1 MWGVKGKILCSA
13 GCQNSFSRIT
23 EAKEIKEILKNL
35 RPAGSWRPLK
45 CIFSGK
51 GKSRSQRAAKPRSG
65 VILTE
70 EKDSTQ
76 RAASP
81 ALSVLCT
88 EKPDRGSL
96 RQLQSKFLPRCQNPQ
111 FCGFAPRGKL
121 VGECLPQTLL
131 CGLRRKNISV
141 RQAAFFAGTV
151 PEIPNRPAYFL

>member
-1 MWGVKGKILCSA
+1 VKGKILCPA

-23 EAKEIKEILKNL
+23 EAKEILKNP

-45 CIFSGK
+45 CISSGK
-51 GKSRSQRAAKPRSG
+51 EKDRPQRA
-65 VILTE
+65 E
-70 EKDSTQ
+70 
-76 RAASP
+76 SP

-88 EKPDRGSL
+88 EKPDSGSL
-96 RQLQSKFLPRCQNPQ
+96 RLTKSKFLPRCQNPQ

-131 CGLRRKNISV
+131 WRLAPQKYFRPAGR
-141 RQAAFFAGTV
+141 FFAGTV

>member
-1 MWGVKGKILCSA
+1 MKGKILCPA
-13 GCQNSFSRIT
+13 GCQNSLSRIT
-23 EAKEIKEILKNL
+23 EAKKILKSP

-51 GKSRSQRAAKPRSG
+51 KKDRLQRAAKPRSG

-76 RAASP
+76 RAGSP

-88 EKPDRGSL
+88 KKPDRGSL
-96 RQLQSKFLPRCQNPQ
+96 RLTKSKFLPRCQNPQ

-131 CGLRRKNISV
+131 WRLTPLIPAALMRQERRSRPCEKNTPHPT
-141 RQAAFFAGTV
+141 AAA
-151 PEIPNRPAYFL
+151 L

>member
-1 MWGVKGKILCSA
+1 MKGKIFCPA

-23 EAKEIKEILKNL
+23 EAKEILKNP

-51 GKSRSQRAAKPRSG
+51 EKDRPQRA
-65 VILTE
+65 E
-70 EKDSTQ
+70 
-76 RAASP
+76 SP

-88 EKPDRGSL
+88 EKPDSGSL
-96 RQLQSKFLPRCQNPQ
+96 RLTKSKFLPRCQNPQ

-131 CGLRRKNISV
+131 WRLTPQKY
-141 RQAAFFAGTV
+141 F
-151 PEIPNRPAYFL
+151 RPAKSFFSLSPRKWLTDKRIFCDK

>member
-1 MWGVKGKILCSA
+1 MKGKILCPA

-23 EAKEIKEILKNL
+23 EAKEILKNP

-51 GKSRSQRAAKPRSG
+51 EKDRPQRA
-65 VILTE
+65 E
-70 EKDSTQ
+70 
-76 RAASP
+76 SP

-131 CGLRRKNISV
+131 WRLAPQKYFRPAGR
-141 RQAAFFAGTV
+141 FFARTA